1 MLLSVESDFKP
12 GQFDLNPLIL
22 TIDSVPVIK
31 MMMIM
36 IMTIAVIIIIA
47 DFFEL
52 L

>member
-1 MLLSVESDFKP
+1 MVSVKLDFKP

-47 DFFEL
+47 DVF
-52 L
+52 